1 MILIVKLNKIFIFV
15 FEHGFKLMGNFINQS
30 FLLSN
35 KSSKD
40 FFDLYSK
47 KLPIID
53 FHNHLSPK
61 LIAEDHQY
69 NNLGQLWLDDDHY
82 KWRAMRANGV
92 YDQNNNSETDKQRFI
107 KWADT
112 VPKTVGN
119 PLYHWTHLELA
130 RYFDIHQLLSAQT
143 ADKIYE
149 ETKEK
154 LRSTSFSVRNLLR
167 MQNVELLCTT
177 DDIVDDLRF
186 HKQLKMEEF
195 EISVL
200 PTFRADNILK
210 TEDPQQFI
218 SYVEKLQAVTSID
231 ISNLQTLLE
240 AVEKRHAYFHDHG
253 CRLSDTGI
261 SRFYFMSYTESEIN
275 SIIKKLFNRQVI
287 SEEEDEK
294 YKACIMSEL
303 ARMNHTRGWVQQYH
317 LGPIRNNNRRKFNEI
332 GADTGFDSIGG
343 TQDPQKIADFF
354 NHLDQDDQL
363 SKTILYNINPADNEM
378 IITMCGNFND
388 GKIVG
393 KMQHGAAWW
402 FLDQKAGI
410 EKQLMDLSV
419 LGLLRHFVGMVTDS
433 RSFLSFTRHEY
444 YRRIAC
450 DFIGKQVEMGLIPN
464 EKQIIKPLIEG
475 ISYNNAKN
483 YLNF

>member
-1 MILIVKLNKIFIFV
+1 MILIVELNKIFIFV
-15 FEHGFKLMGNFINQS
+15 FEHGYRKMGNFITES

-69 NNLGQLWLDDDHY
+69 NNLGQLWLNDDHY

-107 KWADT
+107 KWAET

-154 LRSTSFSVRNLLR
+154 LQSTSFSVRNLLK

-177 DDIVDDLRF
+177 DDIVDDLRY
-186 HKQLKMEEF
+186 HKQLKMEKF

-218 SYVEKLQAVTSID
+218 SYVEKLEAVTSIN

-240 AVEKRHAYFHDHG
+240 ALEKRHAYFHNHG

-294 YKACIMSEL
+294 
-303 ARMNHTRGWVQQYH
+303 
-317 LGPIRNNNRRKFNEI
+317 
-332 GADTGFDSIGG
+332 
-343 TQDPQKIADFF
+343 
-354 NHLDQDDQL
+354 
-363 SKTILYNINPADNEM
+363 
-378 IITMCGNFND
+378 
-388 GKIVG
+388 
-393 KMQHGAAWW
+393 
-402 FLDQKAGI
+402 
-410 EKQLMDLSV
+410 
-419 LGLLRHFVGMVTDS
+419 
-433 RSFLSFTRHEY
+433 
-444 YRRIAC
+444 
-450 DFIGKQVEMGLIPN
+450 
-464 EKQIIKPLIEG
+464 
-475 ISYNNAKN
+475 
-483 YLNF
+483 